1 MKMAQ
6 IEIVVSKEI
15 AEKFKEIVF
24 AKHGKLELGVE
35 GEEALKLYIQRYEYL
50 LRKLSPSDDPLKDI
64 IGIGSSFEKR
74 NVLEDLER
82 LETSP

>member
-35 GEEALKLYIQRYEYL
+35 GEALKLYIQRYEYL